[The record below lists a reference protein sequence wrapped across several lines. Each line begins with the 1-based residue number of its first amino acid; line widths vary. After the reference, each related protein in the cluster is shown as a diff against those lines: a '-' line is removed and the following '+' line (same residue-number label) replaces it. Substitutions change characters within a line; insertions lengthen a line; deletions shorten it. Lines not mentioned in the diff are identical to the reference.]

1 MKVCQTIRTGTKEAF
16 HELVNRLKSYTE
28 TEREWK
34 TMEDA
39 ADYIC
44 SNWSAAKRRLQK
56 KERVV
61 ICSAEGRVSHVL
73 SARMS
78 MAPVRN
84 SKI

>member
-44 SNWSAAKRRLQK
+44 SNWSAAKRRL
-56 KERVV
+56 
-61 ICSAEGRVSHVL
+61 
-73 SARMS
+73 
-78 MAPVRN
+78 
-84 SKI
+84 